1 MFPAYPRSA
10 FVNHGKKKSVEF
22 GTWRAEDIPEDDMLD
37 SHSMATAMFPE
48 RGLVASVLG
57 TSNPNTPLDL

>member
-22 GTWRAEDIPEDDMLD
+22 GTGRAEDIPEDLMLD
-37 SHSMATAMFPE
+37 SHSTATAMFPE
-48 RGLVASVLG
+48 RGLV
-57 TSNPNTPLDL
+57 